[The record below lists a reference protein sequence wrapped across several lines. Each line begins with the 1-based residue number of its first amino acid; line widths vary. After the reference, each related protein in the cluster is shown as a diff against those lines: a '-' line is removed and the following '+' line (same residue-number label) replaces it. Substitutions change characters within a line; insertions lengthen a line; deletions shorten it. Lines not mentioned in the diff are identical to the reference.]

1 MFTKS
6 KVAAL
11 AAELV
16 GTSLLTL
23 VVLVVAQVTGGIGY
37 YVSFAVGIILAL
49 LVAVFVRFSGGQF
62 NPAITLALWTV
73 RKVETSRAILYI
85 AVQLIGGLLAYL
97 LFSWLIDGEVTGQP
111 SEFDARVLVAELVGT
126 AVLAF
131 GVAAA
136 TYQRM
141 TDGGKAAV
149 IGIAVTAG
157 ILIASV
163 KSAAFLNPAVA
174 LGAQSWVWATYVL
187 GPVLGALVGVN
198 LYNLLFAASN
208 VPAAEKAAALKADPE
223 VIASELETTPAVAS
237 RKSVA
242 TKVVPKK
249 ASAKKPA
256 AKKTTKK

>member
-11 AAELV
+11 TAELV

-23 VVLVVAQVTGGIGY
+23 VVLIVAQVTGGIGY

-49 LVAVFVRFSGGQF
+49 LILAFVRFSGAHF

-73 RKVETSRAILYI
+73 RKIETTRAILYI
-85 AVQLIGGLLAYL
+85 AVQIIGGLLAYL
-97 LFSWLIDGEVTGQP
+97 LFSWLIDTDVAGQA
-111 SEFDARVLVAELVGT
+111 SEFDSRVLVAELVGT

-136 TYQRM
+136 TYQRL

-149 IGIAVTAG
+149 IGLAVTAG
-157 ILIASV
+157 VLIASV

-187 GPVLGALVGVN
+187 GPVLGALIGVN
-198 LYNLLFAASN
+198 LYNLLFAASDA
-208 VPAAEKAAALKADPE
+208 PASEKAAKLKAVPE
-223 VIASELETTPAVAS
+223 VLAADAEAEP
-237 RKSVA
+237 
-242 TKVVPKK
+242 KVTSK
-249 ASAKKPA
+249 KKPVT
-256 AKKTTKK
+256 KKTTKK

>member
-11 AAELV
+11 TAELV
-16 GTSLLTL
+16 GTGLLTL
-23 VVLVVAQVTGGIGY
+23 VILVVAQVTGGIGY

-49 LVAVFVRFSGGQF
+49 LVMAFVRVSGAHF

-73 RKVETSRAILYI
+73 RKVETTRAILYI

-97 LFSWLIDGEVTGQP
+97 LFSWLVDTDVAGQA
-111 SEFDARVLVAELVGT
+111 SEFDSRVLVAELVGT

-149 IGIAVTAG
+149 VGLAVTAG
-157 ILIASV
+157 VLIASV

-187 GPVLGALVGVN
+187 GPVLGALIGAN
-198 LYNLLFAASN
+198 LYNLLFAASDA
-208 VPAAEKAAALKADPE
+208 PTSEKAAKLKAAPE
-223 VIASELETTPAVAS
+223 VLAADAEAQP
-237 RKSVA
+237 
-242 TKVVPKK
+242 KVVAK
-249 ASAKKPA
+249 KKPA
-256 AKKTTKK
+256 AKKTAKK

>member
-11 AAELV
+11 TAELV
-16 GTSLLTL
+16 GTGLLTL
-23 VVLVVAQVTGGIGY
+23 VILVVAQVTGGIGY

-49 LVAVFVRFSGGQF
+49 LVMAFVRVSGAHF

-73 RKVETSRAILYI
+73 RKVETTRAILYI

-97 LFSWLIDGEVTGQP
+97 LFSWLVDTDVAGQA
-111 SEFDARVLVAELVGT
+111 SEFDSRVLVAELVGT

-149 IGIAVTAG
+149 IGLAVTAG
-157 ILIASV
+157 VLIASV

-187 GPVLGALVGVN
+187 GPVLGALIGAN
-198 LYNLLFAASN
+198 LYNLLFAASDT
-208 VPAAEKAAALKADPE
+208 PASEKAAKLKAAPE
-223 VIASELETTPAVAS
+223 VLAADAESA
-237 RKSVA
+237 
-242 TKVVPKK
+242 PKPK
-249 ASAKKPA
+249 AAAKKKP

>member
-11 AAELV
+11 TAELV
-16 GTSLLTL
+16 GTGLLTL
-23 VVLVVAQVTGGIGY
+23 VILVVAQVTGGIGY

-49 LVAVFVRFSGGQF
+49 LVMAFVRVSGAHF

-73 RKVETSRAILYI
+73 RKVETTRAILYI

-97 LFSWLIDGEVTGQP
+97 LFSWLVDTDVAGQA
-111 SEFDARVLVAELVGT
+111 SEFDSRVLVAELVGT

-149 IGIAVTAG
+149 IGLAITAG
-157 ILIASV
+157 VLIASV

-187 GPVLGALVGVN
+187 GPVLGALIGAN
-198 LYNLLFAASN
+198 LYNLLFAASA
-208 VPAAEKAAALKADPE
+208 VPAGQKAAALKADPE
-223 VIASELETTPAVAS
+223 VLSAELETTPAVADS
-237 RKSVA
+237 RKQVS
-242 TKVVPKK
+242 KK
-249 ASAKKPA
+249 APAKKSA

>member
-11 AAELV
+11 TAELV
-16 GTSLLTL
+16 GTGLLTL
-23 VVLVVAQVTGGIGY
+23 VILVVAQVTGGIGY

-49 LVAVFVRFSGGQF
+49 LVMAFVRVSGAHF

-73 RKVETSRAILYI
+73 RKVETTRAILYI

-97 LFSWLIDGEVTGQP
+97 LFSWLVDTDVAGQA
-111 SEFDARVLVAELVGT
+111 SEFDSRVLVAELVGT

-149 IGIAVTAG
+149 IGLAVTAG
-157 ILIASV
+157 VLIASV

-187 GPVLGALVGVN
+187 GPVLGALIGAN
-198 LYNLLFAASN
+198 LYNLLFAASDA
-208 VPAAEKAAALKADPE
+208 PASEKAAKLKAAPE
-223 VIASELETTPAVAS
+223 VLAADAESEP
-237 RKSVA
+237 
-242 TKVVPKK
+242 KVT
-249 ASAKKPA
+249 AKKKPV

>member
-11 AAELV
+11 TAELV

-23 VVLVVAQVTGGIGY
+23 VILVVAQVTGGIGY

-49 LVAVFVRFSGGQF
+49 LVMAFVRVSGAHF

-73 RKVETSRAILYI
+73 RKVETTRAVLYI

-97 LFSWLIDGEVTGQP
+97 LFSWLVDTDVAGQA
-111 SEFDARVLVAELVGT
+111 SEFDSRVLVAELVGT

-149 IGIAVTAG
+149 IGLAVTAG
-157 ILIASV
+157 VLIASV

-187 GPVLGALVGVN
+187 GPVLGALIGAN
-198 LYNLLFAASN
+198 LYNLLFAASDT
-208 VPAAEKAAALKADPE
+208 PASEKAAKLKAAPE
-223 VIASELETTPAVAS
+223 VLAADAEAEP
-237 RKSVA
+237 
-242 TKVVPKK
+242 KVTAK
-249 ASAKKPA
+249 KKPA